1 MKNFTVDR
9 NAVLFLGPATL
20 LLFLLFVA
28 PIVVNFVIAFSD
40 MGRDLSIEQ
49 FSLNNFKQLFGD
61 RLLWELIGK
70 SLIFVVCT
78 LALFNVGLALLLS
91 LAIACLPER
100 IGKIFTTL
108 WLLPRMAPSVIY
120 ALLWIWAAD
129 PNEFGLINQLWLA
142 IGGEAPID
150 LRQDSPMLTI
160 ILANGIIGA
169 SMGMLIF
176 TSAIKSIPKH
186 LFHAARV
193 DGASSLSMVRHII
206 LPAIRWPLS
215 FVTIFQSLSL
225 LVTFEYALLIT
236 NGGPFYDS
244 TVYSLYVYKQAF
256 ESGQYGYGATLALIL
271 VIIGVGYSLLMW
283 RFTNMK
289 TLLQVPKIEV
299 KQ

>member
-1 MKNFTVDR
+1 
-9 NAVLFLGPATL
+9 
-20 LLFLLFVA
+20 
-28 PIVVNFVIAFSD
+28 

>member
-1 MKNFTVDR
+1 MKYSLLNR
-9 NAVLFLGPATL
+9 NAALFLGPATL
-20 LLFLLFVA
+20 LLFLLFIA
-28 PIVVNFVIAFSD
+28 PIAVNVVIAFSD
-40 MGRDLSIEQ
+40 MGRDLSIQ
-49 FSLNNFKQLFGD
+49 SFSLNNFSKLFGD
-61 RLLWELIGK
+61 ALLWEIMLK
-70 SLIFVVCT
+70 TLVFVVFT
-78 LALFNVGLALLLS
+78 LTFFNVGLALLIS

-100 IGKIFTTL
+100 IGKVFATL

-129 PNEFGLINQLWLA
+129 PNEFGLINQAWLA
-142 IGGEAPID
+142 LGGEVPLD

-160 ILANGIIGA
+160 VLANGIIGA

-186 LFHAARV
+186 LFHAAQV
-193 DGASSLSMVRHII
+193 DGAPTLSMVWHII

-256 ESGQYGYGATLALIL
+256 ESGQYGYGAALALIL
-271 VIIGVGYSLLMW
+271 VVIGIGYSLLMW

-289 TLLQVPKIEV
+289 NLLQSPKIEV
-299 KQ
+299 QQ

>member
-1 MKNFTVDR
+1 MKNSLFNR
-9 NAVLFLGPATL
+9 NAALFLGPATL
-20 LLFLLFVA
+20 LLFLLFIA

-40 MGRDLSIEQ
+40 MGRDLSIQ
-49 FSLNNFKQLFGD
+49 NFTTQNFTKLFAD
-61 RLLWELIGK
+61 SLLWEIMAK
-70 SLIFVVCT
+70 TLIFVVFT
-78 LALFNVGLALLLS
+78 LVFFNVGLALIIS
-91 LAIACLPER
+91 LAITCLPER
-100 IGKIFTTL
+100 IGKVFATL

-129 PNEFGLINQLWLA
+129 PNEYGLINQVWLA
-142 IGGEAPID
+142 VGGETVLD

-186 LFHAARV
+186 LFHAAMV
-193 DGASSLSMVRHII
+193 DGAPRIATVWHII

-256 ESGQYGYGATLALIL
+256 ESGQYGYGAALALIL
-271 VIIGVGYSLLMW
+271 VLIGIGYSLLMW

-289 TLLQVPKIEV
+289 ALLQTPRIEV
-299 KQ
+299 QQ